1 MSLKNIQHNYL
12 KGFKSIKVL
21 NPKPASN
28 FKTLKLERTPCFGSC
43 PVYKI
48 EVSGTGKVKYNG
60 EYFVEKKGAHTW
72 QLSSKVVEQLNQL
85 ITEIGYFAIKEKRQ
99 RGEFI
104 TISTCMTSCITSVLL
119 DDGSFRKINNNY
131 GVNIYQRKLSTF
143 EYKVDKLIG
152 VKGYIGNEK
161 LP

>member
-1 MSLKNIQHNYL
+1 MNLKP
-12 KGFKSIKVL
+12 S
-21 NPKPASN
+21 SN
-28 FKTLKLERTPCFGSC
+28 FKTIKLERTPCFGSC

-48 EVSGTGKVKYNG
+48 EVSGTGKVEYNG

-72 QLSSKVVEQLNQL
+72 QLSSKAVEQLNQL
-85 ITEIGYFAIKEKRQ
+85 IKEIGYFTIKEKRQ

-104 TISTCMTSCITSVLL
+104 TIETCMASCITSVLL
-119 DDGSFRKINNNY
+119 DDGSYRQINNNY
-131 GVNIYQRKLSTF
+131 GANIYQRKLSTF
-143 EYKVDKLIG
+143 EYKVDELIG